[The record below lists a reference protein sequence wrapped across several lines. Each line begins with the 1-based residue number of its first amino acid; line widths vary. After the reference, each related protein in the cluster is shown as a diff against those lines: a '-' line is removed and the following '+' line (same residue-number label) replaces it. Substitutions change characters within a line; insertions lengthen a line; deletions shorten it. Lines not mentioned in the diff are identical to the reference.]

1 MKNTMFNKLL
11 ASLLLAT
18 SIIISCN
25 KKFDEPPA
33 PSDPNITVTTTI
45 KDLKAMHT
53 VSGAYDDITTDIIIS
68 GIVVADDKSGNLY
81 KSIYI
86 QDATGAINVLLDANN
101 LYTTYPVG
109 RRVFIKCK
117 GLVLSDY
124 NRMIQLGIRSVVNG
138 TTSQE
143 AIPSSLIRNY
153 VIGGSIGNV
162 VNAKTVTISSIST
175 SMQDE
180 NLGTLI
186 KLDNYEV
193 NAGDTSKTFADTS
206 ASKNSANIG
215 VNNCARDG
223 AVIIRTSGFS
233 NFAGQKPKK
242 GNGSLLAIYTVFG
255 STKQLLL
262 RDTADMQFTN
272 ARCNAF
278 EQDFET
284 TSTGTLNLTG
294 WRNIAEVGGVSYTAN
309 LFGGTRFAQVSAFN
323 AAGNPAVVTSWL
335 ITPAISLTGLS
346 APVLSFQ
353 TIDGFNRGSDL
364 SVLVSTNYNPTSN
377 TPSTAT
383 WTPIATTIANPTV
396 FAGPTASGYA
406 SSWKNSGNLS
416 LTAFANQTIY
426 LAFRYDGANPT
437 TPTSARRTTTWQID
451 NIRVGR

>member
-1 MKNTMFNKLL
+1 MKNNMFNKLITL
-11 ASLLLAT
+11 LVLSSSLMLG
-18 SIIISCN
+18 CN

-33 PSDPNITVTTTI
+33 PTDPNITVTTTI

-53 VSGAYDDITTDIIIS
+53 VSGAYDDITTDIVIS
-68 GIVVADDKSGNLY
+68 GIVVADDRSGNLY
-81 KSIYI
+81 KNLYI

-101 LYTTYPVG
+101 LYATYPVG
-109 RRVFIKCK
+109 RKVFIKCK

-143 AIPSSLIRNY
+143 AIPSTLIRNY
-153 VIGGSIGNV
+153 VIGGSIGN
-162 VNAKTVTISSIST
+162 AVTPKAVSIGALT
-175 SMQDE
+175 TNMQDE

-186 KLDNYEV
+186 RLDNYEV
-193 NAGDTSKTFADTS
+193 NAGDTSKTWADTS

-223 AVIIRTSGFS
+223 AVIIRTSGFA

-242 GNGSLLAIYTVFG
+242 GNGTLLAIYTVFG
-255 STKQLLL
+255 NTKQLLL
-262 RDTADMQFTN
+262 RDTADMQFAN

-278 EQDFET
+278 EQDFEG
-284 TSTGTLNLTG
+284 TSTGALNLAG
-294 WRNIAEVGGVSYTAN
+294 WRNIAEVGGISYTAS
-309 LFGGTRFAQVSAFN
+309 LFSGTRFAQVSAFN
-323 AAGNPAVVTSWL
+323 AAGNPPVVTSWL
-335 ITPAISLTGLS
+335 ITPAISLAGLT

-353 TIDGFNRGSDL
+353 TIDGFNNG
-364 SVLVSTNYNPTSN
+364 SVLNVMVSTNYNPSSN

-383 WTPIATTIANPTV
+383 WTTLATSAANPTM
-396 FAGPTASGYA
+396 FAGPTTSGYA
-406 SSWKNSGNLS
+406 ASWRNSGNIN

-451 NIRVGR
+451 NIRIGR